1 MCLQTCRT
9 SLAMTHL
16 NKPTKSYLLIKYQN
30 YPLVL
35 LNNKNIEQFS
45 SQKHLGLN
53 LDSRLNFKEHFDK
66 VFKTVTQKI
75 GLL

>member
-1 MCLQTCRT
+1 
-9 SLAMTHL
+9 MTHL

-53 LDSRLNFKEHFDK
+53 LDARLNFKEHFDK